1 MSNFI
6 NNDQPNGNVYT
17 YLAQIQSIYLQYIQI
32 RTRLTMMDDNLK
44 TSSVEFDRLPT
55 QQNLY
60 AVHNA
65 WNQKFTLIQQI
76 PHIVNNIVSNLTEAT
91 KFVLSSMQLNI
102 AANNRLGATLND
114 NAIASICSFVEQ
126 DPHQL
131 HIQELY
137 KQYCI
142 TQNVP
147 MQLSHIEIRA
157 QMMRLL
163 LPNFDNLKKIIR
175 GY

>member
-60 AVHNA
+60 AVQNA
-65 WNQKFTLIQQI
+65 WNQNS
-76 PHIVNNIVSNLTEAT
+76 HSC
-91 KFVLSSMQLNI
+91 
-102 AANNRLGATLND
+102 NRFHT
-114 NAIASICSFVEQ
+114 
-126 DPHQL
+126 
-131 HIQELY
+131 
-137 KQYCI
+137 
-142 TQNVP
+142 
-147 MQLSHIEIRA
+147 
-157 QMMRLL
+157 
-163 LPNFDNLKKIIR
+163 
-175 GY
+175 

>member
-60 AVHNA
+60 AVQNA
-65 WNQKFTLIQQI
+65 WNQKFTLMQQI

-102 AANNRLGATLND
+102 AD
-114 NAIASICSFVEQ
+114 
-126 DPHQL
+126 
-131 HIQELY
+131 
-137 KQYCI
+137 
-142 TQNVP
+142 
-147 MQLSHIEIRA
+147 
-157 QMMRLL
+157 
-163 LPNFDNLKKIIR
+163 
-175 GY
+175 

>member
-60 AVHNA
+60 AVQNA
-65 WNQKFTLIQQI
+65 WNQKFTLMQQI
-76 PHIVNNIVSNLTEAT
+76 PH
-91 KFVLSSMQLNI
+91 M
-102 AANNRLGATLND
+102 
-114 NAIASICSFVEQ
+114 
-126 DPHQL
+126 
-131 HIQELY
+131 
-137 KQYCI
+137 
-142 TQNVP
+142 
-147 MQLSHIEIRA
+147 
-157 QMMRLL
+157 
-163 LPNFDNLKKIIR
+163 
-175 GY
+175 

>member
-60 AVHNA
+60 AVQNA
-65 WNQKFTLIQQI
+65 WNQKFTL
-76 PHIVNNIVSNLTEAT
+76 
-91 KFVLSSMQLNI
+91 M
-102 AANNRLGATLND
+102 
-114 NAIASICSFVEQ
+114 
-126 DPHQL
+126 
-131 HIQELY
+131 
-137 KQYCI
+137 
-142 TQNVP
+142 
-147 MQLSHIEIRA
+147 
-157 QMMRLL
+157 
-163 LPNFDNLKKIIR
+163 
-175 GY
+175 

>member
-60 AVHNA
+60 AVQNA
-65 WNQKFTLIQQI
+65 WNQKFTLMQQI

-102 AANNRLGATLND
+102 AA
-114 NAIASICSFVEQ
+114 
-126 DPHQL
+126 
-131 HIQELY
+131 
-137 KQYCI
+137 K
-142 TQNVP
+142 
-147 MQLSHIEIRA
+147 IRCDS
-157 QMMRLL
+157 Q
-163 LPNFDNLKKIIR
+163 
-175 GY
+175 